1 MLSDLLKNPKICDI
15 NYLVVETKMYFLAE
29 PMESGTYLDDHIL
42 LYCVYRHESHM
53 VVIVNSTMVGD
64 ALECFRTAFPLE
76 M

>member
-1 MLSDLLKNPKICDI
+1 
-15 NYLVVETKMYFLAE
+15 
-29 PMESGTYLDDHIL
+29 MESGSHLDDHVL
-42 LYCVYRHESHM
+42 LYCVYRHECHM

>member
-1 MLSDLLKNPKICDI
+1 MLSDLLKKPKICD
-15 NYLVVETKMYFLAE
+15 NYLVVETKMYFLAK
-29 PMESGTYLDDHIL
+29 PMESGTYLDYHIS

-53 VVIVNSTMVGD
+53 VVIVNSTMVGE

>member
-1 MLSDLLKNPKICDI
+1 MLSDLLKNPNICDD
-15 NYLVVETKMYFLAE
+15 YLVAETKMYFSAE
-29 PMESGTYLDDHIL
+29 PMESETYLDDHIL

-53 VVIVNSTMVGD
+53 VVIVNSTLVGD

>member
-1 MLSDLLKNPKICDI
+1 MLSDRLKNPKICD

-42 LYCVYRHESHM
+42 LYCVYRHEFHM

>member
-1 MLSDLLKNPKICDI
+1 MLKLKCI
-15 NYLVVETKMYFLAE
+15 FLAE
-29 PMESGTYLDDHIL
+29 PMESGTSLDDHIL

-64 ALECFRTAFPLE
+64 ALECFRTAFQLE

>member
-1 MLSDLLKNPKICDI
+1 MLSDLLKNPKICD

-64 ALECFRTAFPLE
+64 ALECFRLRFVKLTN
-76 M
+76 

>member
-1 MLSDLLKNPKICDI
+1 MLSDLLKNPKICD

-53 VVIVNSTMVGD
+53 VVILSTPSCTAKY
-64 ALECFRTAFPLE
+64 ALYHNGV
-76 M
+76 

>member
-1 MLSDLLKNPKICDI
+1 
-15 NYLVVETKMYFLAE
+15 MYFLAE
-29 PMESGTYLDDHIL
+29 PIESGTYLDDHIL

-76 M
+76 I

>member
-1 MLSDLLKNPKICDI
+1 MLSDLLKNPKICD

-29 PMESGTYLDDHIL
+29 PMESGTYSDDHIL

-53 VVIVNSTMVGD
+53 VVNSTMVGD